1 MYIKRSKNQDT
12 GENNVFWVTM
22 TDLMTALV
30 LVFMVLF
37 FYTFVTSFYD
47 RIQGSIEQQ
56 KTVEELQESLKKKN
70 LEITIDGFGGIVK
83 INDLDL
89 FDVASSELSAKGK
102 RYLSEFA
109 PAYFDAI
116 FSNEYLADNIESI
129 IIQGHTDSQGFG
141 GNLTD
146 DQQFMKNMEL
156 SMKRAYA
163 VADFMVNT
171 PYNKINGSRLRKMIL
186 VEGAGSSKPI
196 LTLDGKED
204 MMKSRRVE
212 LKIVMREKTQD
223 NQPIKKIKKKEKKK
237 LKKTSKR

>member
-1 MYIKRSKNQDT
+1 MDIRRSKTSDS

-22 TDLMTALV
+22 ADLMTALV

-37 FYTFVTSFYD
+37 FYTFVTSFYNQ
-47 RIQGSIEQQ
+47 IEGSVEQQ
-56 KTVEELQESLKKKN
+56 KTVEELQETLKKKN
-70 LEITIDGFGGIVK
+70 LDITIDGFGGIVK

-89 FDVASSELSAKGK
+89 FDVASSELSEKGK
-102 RYLSEFA
+102 KYLSEFA

-116 FSNEYLADNIESI
+116 FSNDYLANNIDSI
-129 IIQGHTDSQGFG
+129 IIQGHTDSTGFG

-171 PYNKINGSRLRKMIL
+171 PYNKVNGTRLRKMIL
-186 VEGAGSSKPI
+186 VEGAGSSKPV

-204 MMKSRRVE
+204 LLKSRRVE
-212 LKIVMREKTQD
+212 LKIVMREKSQT
-223 NQPIKKIKKKEKKK
+223 NQQNKKINKKAKKK
-237 LKKTSKR
+237 LKTKRA

>member
-1 MYIKRSKNQDT
+1 MYIKKNKNIDS

-37 FYTFVTSFYD
+37 FYTFVTSFYE
-47 RIQGSIEQQ
+47 RIQGSVEQQ
-56 KTVEELQESLKKKN
+56 KTVEELQETLKKKN
-70 LEITIDGFGGIVK
+70 LEITVDDFGGIVK

-89 FDVASSELSAKGK
+89 FDVASSELSEKGK
-102 RYLSEFA
+102 KYLSEFA

-116 FSNEYLADNIESI
+116 FSNDYLAENIESI

-171 PYNKINGSRLRKMIL
+171 PYNKVNGTKLRKMIL

-196 LTLDGKED
+196 LNLDGKED

-212 LKIVMREKTQD
+212 LKIVMREKTKD
-223 NQPIKKIKKKEKKK
+223 
-237 LKKTSKR
+237 